1 MKVEQENKY
10 YDNKLKKLNK
20 DLRNRIDQR
29 KKELEKTNEIY
40 DLKTRDVKNEALQKE
55 FDAKDRVSKEIA
67 KAMETKQQRLQD
79 MKDELMKNKEL
90 IDREKQV
97 LTDRN
102 NFQMTSMQT
111 DFDQTYKERYAE
123 AYNQAQQINDTTQ
136 DTIVRMEADTTES
149 IQESNRLAKKKMD
162 TVIKTNEDLIA
173 RERDAYLRT
182 LNKNQSEHAE
192 ILAKEKLRFEEDM
205 RRLYTDQA
213 DSAAQKQNI
222 HSQQLQKKEE
232 FYSRLIKQK
241 ELGFKSKIKKMHEQ
255 HETLLS
261 KIKGR
266 FKIELDK
273 LLQAHSKRKQDVMQK
288 AQDDFYTVKTIH
300 PRIMDGVDHYIVAMD
315 LPNHEKD
322 DLNVNVNSRK
332 IRLTLSRKFA
342 ETHTAEGVE
351 NKAKRN
357 EVLTKT
363 VELDDIMDPG
373 KVTSSYKDGVLYVK
387 VGKA

>member
-10 YDNKLKKLNK
+10 FENKLKKLNQ

-40 DLKTRDVKNEALQKE
+40 DLKTQDVKNEAMQKE
-55 FDAKDRVSKEIA
+55 IDTKDRVSKEIA

-79 MKDELMKNKEL
+79 MKDDLMNTKEV
-90 IDREKQV
+90 IDRERQV

-123 AYNQAQQINDTTQ
+123 AFNQAQQINDQTQ
-136 DTIVRMEADTTES
+136 NTIIKMEADTTEG
-149 IQESNRLAKKKMD
+149 IQESNRLARKKID

-173 RERDAYLRT
+173 REREAYLRT
-182 LNKNQSEHAE
+182 LNKNQNEHNE
-192 ILAKEKLRFEEDM
+192 ILAKEKLRFEEEM
-205 RRLYTDQA
+205 RNLYSDQTE
-213 DSAAQKQNI
+213 SVAQKQNI
-222 HSQQLQKKEE
+222 HAKQLQKKEE
-232 FYSRLIKQK
+232 FYTRLMKQK
-241 ELGFKSKIKKMHEQ
+241 EIGFKNKIKKMYEQ
-255 HETLLS
+255 QENVLN

-266 FKIELDK
+266 FKLELDK
-273 LLQAHSKRKQDVMQK
+273 LLQAHSKRKQDIMQK
-288 AQDDFYTVKTIH
+288 AKDDFYTVKTIH
-300 PRIMDGVDHYIVAMD
+300 PRIMDGIDHYIVAMD

-322 DLNVNVNSRK
+322 DLNVNVNNRK
-332 IRLTLSRKFA
+332 LRMTLSRKFA
-342 ETHTAEGVE
+342 ETHSAEGVE

-363 VELDDIMDPG
+363 VELEDIMDPR
-373 KVTSSYKDGVLYVK
+373 KISSSYKDGVLYIK